1 MRKYILLVFTLIF
14 LLFIVSCNDGNEGYS
29 SSDAQS
35 SSEAESA
42 IGNGTLII
50 NGTQINTNIEVFPA
64 YAKIPLLSTLEGLGA
79 ELARSEALCEIKY
92 ADKTYI
98 LDISSKTL
106 ALNGESTNILPQ
118 DGAENY
124 VMTVINGD
132 LVLDDVSLYKTLD
145 KMGISIRY
153 NLDFDELRVEI
164 SLK

>member
-1 MRKYILLVFTLIF
+1 MKKYILLIFTLIF
-14 LLFIVSCNDGNEGYS
+14 LLLIVSCNGGNDEYS
-29 SSDAQS
+29 SSQGES
-35 SSEAESA
+35 ESA
-42 IGNGTLII
+42 LGNGILTV
-50 NGTQINTNIEVFPA
+50 NGNQQGVSIEVYPT

-92 ADKTYI
+92 QDKTYI

-118 DGAENY
+118 DGDENY
-124 VMTVINGD
+124 VMTVTNGD
-132 LVLDDVSLYKTLD
+132 IVLDDVSLYKTLE

-153 NLDFDELRVEI
+153 NLDFDALRVEI